1 LVDIGVRA
9 VKVISDPKAFEL
21 LADDTRRRMVNLLR
35 ARELT
40 VSQIAEELD
49 KTTQNIYHHIKK
61 LVDGEL
67 VEVSREERVENFVE
81 SYYRTTAEIFEVTHG
96 RGHEDLDESEVK
108 EVVQSLSKAGLL
120 RPVDNQALSKTVKLL
135 KRTKQISFG
144 ADLMNKV
151 EKIQDAGLAIK
162 LHVTDYAQILLMS
175 DRQFDEYQRIQ
186 KELRELLTQKPR

>member
-1 LVDIGVRA
+1 MVDVVVRA

-21 LADDTRRRMVNLLR
+21 LADETRRRMVNLLR

-61 LVDGEL
+61 LVDGGL

-96 RGHEDLDESEVK
+96 GGRDDLDEGEVK
-108 EVVQSLSKAGLL
+108 EVVRSLAEANLL
-120 RPVDNQALSKTVKLL
+120 RPVDSQTLSKAVKVL
-135 KRTKQISFG
+135 KRTNQISLG

-151 EKIQDAGLAIK
+151 GRIQDAGLVIK
-162 LHVTDYAQILLMS
+162 LHVSDYAQILLMS
-175 DRQFDEYQRIQ
+175 DRQFDEYQKLQ
-186 KELRELLTQKPR
+186 KELRELLQQKTR